1 MNGKHALGKE
11 GLRRILSAVL
21 ALTIVLLCAACGE
34 EAAKKKKK
42 QIVVIKKNPD
52 TTQVDDSIMDDTV
65 SDGVA
70 GDSNYDYGDLL
81 GEPEEDTNESELR
94 LPRKLV
100 LGDEIPDAS
109 GPITTTLYVK
119 DFGAVGDGK
128 TDDGKAIFNALMALW
143 EVGKDAKLVFE
154 PNKTYYYKDNGTAGA
169 FTVVFSLEEC
179 VNVHIEG
186 NNTHIVTEAP
196 NRYIRTQYTTG
207 CSIKGFTFE
216 YGKRSFLMAQNAT
229 EIDTTALTCV
239 MEVGEGMAESYLGLT
254 EIGQTVTVTQNGG
267 GAYAFGIIES
277 AAGRM
282 HMFLYQYELV
292 AKDKIKIYFVKG
304 ASDYTASWMNNLTT
318 MRLILPT
325 PGVGHMVEHA
335 FHFWCDRD
343 FTLKDVQLYDS
354 ARFAIG
360 VSNQEGVMTFDNVD
374 IIPNPALKGTF
385 EETDFTS
392 WRDGWHCKENIAQ
405 IIWKNCEA
413 TGLQDDIFNVSCS
426 VMWLKEVQ
434 AANRINMYWDETG
447 GTFNRLDPGERI
459 TIINTQTGEIVAE
472 TRISRI
478 VKHSGSEN
486 VVTLTD
492 SFANMPSGEHI
503 KVLFEDQVAPN
514 SIIDN
519 CYFVG
524 TNRFRGPITVTN
536 TTFVQQRM
544 WLDYYDGWEGP
555 IPKNMLFKNCIFKF
569 EDAKSKFVHLSAY
582 NSNVGENSYHV
593 KNIVFEDCVINE
605 NNFEIG
611 FGDEV
616 IFKNCRTE

>member
-1 MNGKHALGKE
+1 MNGKHVLGKE
-11 GLRRILSAVL
+11 SLRRILSAML
-21 ALTIVLLCAACGE
+21 ALIIVLLCAACGE
-34 EAAKKKKK
+34 EATKKKKK
-42 QIVVIKKNPD
+42 KIVVIKKNPD
-52 TTQVDDSIMDDTV
+52 TTQVEDSTDSNTE
-65 SDGVA
+65 GVID
-70 GDSNYDYGDLL
+70 DSNYDYGDLL
-81 GEPEEDTNESELR
+81 DEPEDDTNENELR

-169 FTVVFSLEEC
+169 FTVVFSLDEC

-186 NNTHIVTEAP
+186 NNTHIITEAP
-196 NRYIRTQYTTG
+196 NRYIRTNYTTG
-207 CSIKGFTFE
+207 CSITGFTFE
-216 YGKRSFLMAQNAT
+216 YGKRSYLMAQNAT
-229 EIDTTALTCV
+229 EIDTSALTCV
-239 MEVGEGMAESYLGLT
+239 MEIGEGMAESYLGLT
-254 EIGQTVTVTQNGG
+254 EIGQKVTVTTNG
-267 GAYAFGIIES
+267 AVSLPFGIIES

-292 AKDKIKIYFVKG
+292 AKDKIKIYFIKG
-304 ASDYTASWMNNLTT
+304 ANEHTAFWMKNLST

-343 FTLKDVQLYDS
+343 FTFKDIKLYDS

-360 VSNQEGVMTFDNVD
+360 VSCQEGVMTFDNVD
-374 IIPNPALKGTF
+374 IVPNPALKGTF
-385 EETDFTS
+385 EEVDFTS
-392 WRDGWHCKENIAQ
+392 WRDGWHCKENAAQ

-434 AANRINMYWDETG
+434 AANRINMYWNETG
-447 GTFNRLDPGERI
+447 GTFNRLVPGERI

-472 TRISRI
+472 TKISRI
-478 VKHSGSEN
+478 VKKSGSEN
-486 VVTLTD
+486 IVTLTD
-492 SFANMPSGEHI
+492 SYANMPSGEHI
-503 KVLFEDQVAPN
+503 CVLFEDQVAPN

-519 CYFVG
+519 CHFVG

-536 TTFVQQRM
+536 TTFIQQRM
-544 WLDYYDGWEGP
+544 WIDIIHGLEGP
-555 IPKNMLFKNCIFKF
+555 VPKDMLFKNCIFKF
-569 EDAKSKFVHLSAY
+569 EDSKSKFVHLSAY

-616 IFKNCRTE
+616 IFKNCRTEE